1 MIMTVQNQKVK
12 DTNTDDYINETRKD
26 RPWGHEE
33 GESLSQKEF
42 ISSKHMQKDK
52 GKNPNNPGKET
63 QGNAGMNYTHMFTD
77 SRQEVRYRK
86 QDNNL

>member
-12 DTNTDDYINETRKD
+12 DTNTDDYFNETRKD

-33 GESLSQKEF
+33 GESLNQKEF

-52 GKNPNNPGKET
+52 GKKPNNPGKET
-63 QGNAGMNYTHMFTD
+63 QGNAGMNYTQMFTD